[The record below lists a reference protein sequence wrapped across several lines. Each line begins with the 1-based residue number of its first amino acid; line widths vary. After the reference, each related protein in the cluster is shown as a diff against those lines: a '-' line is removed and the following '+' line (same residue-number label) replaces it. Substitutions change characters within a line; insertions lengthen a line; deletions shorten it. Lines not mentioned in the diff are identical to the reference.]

1 MFPLRAL
8 PCRGLV
14 SRSEGRH
21 PEPVKKPAA
30 AAFFEI
36 DALTKERQ
44 DSKKS
49 YLQFFSNSDLRSG
62 IYHLKAGARDG
73 QSPHSEDEIYHVL
86 SGKGSF
92 TAGDEETAVTAGS
105 VIFVAK
111 NVEHRFHDIE
121 EDLTI
126 LVFFASATK

>member
-1 MFPLRAL
+1 M
-8 PCRGLV
+8 
-14 SRSEGRH
+14 
-21 PEPVKKPAA
+21 KKPAA